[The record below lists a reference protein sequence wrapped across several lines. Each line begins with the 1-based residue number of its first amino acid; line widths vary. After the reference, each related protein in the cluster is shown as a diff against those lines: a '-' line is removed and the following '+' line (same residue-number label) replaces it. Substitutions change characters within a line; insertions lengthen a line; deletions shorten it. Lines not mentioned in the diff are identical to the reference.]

1 MNYWHLYPHIF
12 VCTSVGNVWNQHTF
26 KIIASRSN
34 FIILMKS
41 LNNVASDSAAV
52 QPLTFFLLNM
62 ILFGI
67 LKTSSRKFHLVLLW
81 IISLLCLFSEY
92 WLGFAQ
98 IYIEND
104 QNKNLHWLHWKKL
117 RFFFSLFLVWKVKWK
132 YFVKIRK
139 KFGRYVWIEMIIRI
153 TILFQQNWKFDSNL
167 HILNRFF
174 YF

>member
-12 VCTSVGNVWNQHTF
+12 VCTSVGNVWNQRALKSIT
-26 KIIASRSN
+26 SRSN
-34 FIILMKS
+34 FIFLMKS
-41 LNNVASDSAAV
+41 LNNVASDSAAI

-62 ILFGI
+62 ILFGV

-98 IYIEND
+98 IYTENY

-117 RFFFSLFLVWKVKWK
+117 RFLLVCCRYEKSNENSLSKWK
-132 YFVKIRK
+132 K
-139 KFGRYVWIEMIIRI
+139 KCLGDVCGLKW
-153 TILFQQNWKFDSNL
+153 
-167 HILNRFF
+167 
-174 YF
+174 